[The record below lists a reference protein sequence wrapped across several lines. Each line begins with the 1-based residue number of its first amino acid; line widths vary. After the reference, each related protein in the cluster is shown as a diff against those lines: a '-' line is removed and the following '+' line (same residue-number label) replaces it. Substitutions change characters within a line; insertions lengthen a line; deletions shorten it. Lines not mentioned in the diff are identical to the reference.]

1 MEKIIIVED
10 DKAIREELANFLSK
24 YGYDIK
30 VPWEFENIL
39 EYIENE
45 KGDLILLDINL
56 PVFDGYYLC
65 KEIRTKSEI
74 PIIIVTS
81 RDSDMDELMSM
92 NLGADDFI
100 TKPYNTEILLARIAA
115 ILKRA
120 GGLINTSNTL
130 SYGDFIV
137 NLSNASI
144 TYESKTLELTK
155 NEIKILSY
163 LISRKGEIIS
173 RNDLMEHLWKDECF
187 VDDSTLSVN
196 ITRLRKKLEEIGVG
210 NPIETRRGLG
220 YVMP

>member
-1 MEKIIIVED
+1 M
-10 DKAIREELANFLSK
+10 
-24 YGYDIK
+24 
-30 VPWEFENIL
+30 
-39 EYIENE
+39 
-45 KGDLILLDINL
+45 
-56 PVFDGYYLC
+56 
-65 KEIRTKSEI
+65 
-74 PIIIVTS
+74 
-81 RDSDMDELMSM
+81 
-92 NLGADDFI
+92 
-100 TKPYNTEILLARIAA
+100 
-115 ILKRA
+115 
-120 GGLINTSNTL
+120 